1 MTASGYT
8 LLEGGGHRACHRPAI
23 NPFSLRPH
31 HDGRKCH
38 GGVVDGDPPY
48 GLTDA
53 DHIDSVYGSRARTE
67 ITHIRGE

>member
-1 MTASGYT
+1 MSPPGDQPVFTGPITRAANAT
-8 LLEGGGHRACHRPAI
+8 LAAW
-23 NPFSLRPH
+23 ST
-31 HDGRKCH
+31 
-38 GGVVDGDPPY
+38 VTPY